1 MNNLAAKTIEGQ
13 VVRTINS
20 REVAEMVSMRH
31 SDLLEKIGG
40 SKKVKGYVEVLEN
53 GKFRSQDF
61 FIKDSYKSEGNNKT
75 YDCYELT
82 RKGCDMIANK
92 ITGEKGVLFT
102 AAYVTKFE
110 EMEMAI
116 AMSQFNLPS
125 NFKEALAMLITAEEE
140 KELLIAENTKKDI
153 ILIEQAPKVE
163 MYKDFIA
170 TDNLYSVNDIAK
182 ILAIKNMGKNNLY
195 KWLRWNKIFMDGF
208 EAYQKHVKA
217 GHVIHRSRSFTYGK
231 YKGAAK
237 ETETV
242 AYFTPKG
249 VEYLHKKLL
258 KDGYATNKNL
268 STIIEELN
276 IEAKL
281 AN

>member
-1 MNNLAAKTIEGQ
+1 MNNLEVKTIEDKI
-13 VVRTINS
+13 VRTINS

-82 RKGCDMIANK
+82 RKGCDMVANK
-92 ITGEKGVLFT
+92 MIGEKGVLFT

-110 EMEMAI
+110 EMEMDI

-153 ILIEQAPKVE
+153 ILNEQAPKVNLYE
-163 MYKDFIA
+163 DFIS
-170 TDNLYSVNDIAK
+170 TDKLYSVNDISK

-195 KWLRWNKIFMDGF
+195 KWLRQNRIFMDGF
-208 EAYQKHVKA
+208 EAYQRHIKA
-217 GHVIHRSRSFTYGK
+217 GHVVHRNRTYSYGK
-231 YKGAAK
+231 GEK
-237 ETETV
+237 EKVIKETV
-242 AYFTPKG
+242 AYFTPLG
-249 VEYLHKKLL
+249 VEYIYKRLL
-258 KDGYATNKNL
+258 KDGYSTTKTLSVIIKELDLENK
-268 STIIEELN
+268 I
-276 IEAKL
+276 K
-281 AN
+281 

>member
-1 MNNLAAKTIEGQ
+1 MNNLVVKIIEDKI
-13 VVRTINS
+13 VKTINS

-40 SKKVKGYVEVLEN
+40 SKKVKGYVDILEN

-82 RKGCDMIANK
+82 RKGCDMVANK
-92 ITGEKGVLFT
+92 LTGEKGVLFT

-110 EMEMAI
+110 EIEMAI

-125 NFKEALAMLITAEEE
+125 NFKEALIALVTAEEE

-153 ILIEQAPKVE
+153 VLKEQAPKVSLYE
-163 MYKDFIA
+163 DFMS
-170 TDNLYSVNDIAK
+170 TDNLYSVNDISK

-195 KWLRWNKIFMDGF
+195 KWLRYNKIFMNGF
-208 EAYQKHVKA
+208 EAYQRHIKA
-217 GHVIHRSRSFTYGK
+217 GHVVHRSRSFSYGK
-231 YKGAAK
+231 EEGAIK

-249 VEYLHKKLL
+249 VEYLCNRLL
-258 KDGYATNKNL
+258 KDGYATNKKL
-268 STIIEELN
+268 STIIKELN
-276 IEAKL
+276 MKSNEK
-281 AN
+281 